1 LNVSAAGHYLTAKM
15 KTEFRTTYG
24 ASDVLS
30 IKHVEIPVPKENE
43 VLIRVFATTV
53 NRSDCHVLTGK
64 PFAMRFFTG
73 LLKPKRPVTGCDFA
87 GQVEA
92 TGKDV
97 RSFKVGDKV
106 MGFGGGL
113 GCGSHAEY
121 FVLPESKMQKA
132 TVTIADNLNY
142 EEAAACCEGAF
153 YAAFGIQHLKP
164 EAGQK
169 AVVNGATGAIGSAHL
184 QFLKFYGVHV
194 TAVCRGEHAE
204 LMRSLGADRVIDYT
218 VEDFTKDNEKYD
230 FVFDSVGKST
240 FLKCKRLLKENGIFA
255 PSHGFENIFWALVT
269 PIFGGKKVLFLPPK
283 GTKGVMSFIKDLVE
297 KGKFKP
303 LIDKTYSLDQI
314 AEAYQYVMTG
324 QKVGNVVISMNP

>member
-1 LNVSAAGHYLTAKM
+1 M

-24 ASDVLS
+24 SSEVLS
-30 IKHVEIPVPKENE
+30 IKNVEIPEPKENE

-64 PFAMRFFTG
+64 PFFMRFFTG
-73 LLKPKRPVTGCDFA
+73 LVKPKSPVTGCDFA

-92 TGKDV
+92 IGKDV

-106 MGFGGGL
+106 MGFGGGF

-132 TVTIADNLNY
+132 TVTIPENLNY

-153 YAAFGIQHLKP
+153 YAAIGIKHLKP
-164 EAGQK
+164 AAGQK
-169 AVVNGATGAIGSAHL
+169 ALVYGATGAIGNAHL
-184 QFLKFYGVHV
+184 QFLKFYGLYV
-194 TAVCRGEHAE
+194 TAVCRGEHAA
-204 LMRSLGADRVIDYT
+204 LVRSLGADKVIDYT
-218 VEDFTKDNEKYD
+218 VEDFTKDNDKYD
-230 FVFDSVGKST
+230 FVFDSVGKSS
-240 FLKCKRLLKENGIFA
+240 FLKCKRLMKENGIFA
-255 PSHGFENIFWALVT
+255 SSGGFENLFWALVT
-269 PIFGGKKVLFLPPK
+269 PILGGKKVAFFSPK
-283 GTKGVMSFIKDLVE
+283 DTQGVMSFIKDLAE

-303 LIDKTYSLDQI
+303 LMDRTYSLDQI

-324 QKVGNVVISMNP
+324 QKVGNVVIKMNF